1 MSKVYDLIIIGSGPA
16 GYVGALRAAQLGGSV
31 AVVEARELGGVC
43 LNRGCIPTKCLV
55 ESAAVLLE
63 VQRAQEMGIRLSSP
77 TVDFGQVIA
86 RAQGVVDRLRRGIQ
100 SLFGA
105 ARVELIEGR
114 GRLLSADC
122 VLIESGQA
130 KQELRGRAVLLAT
143 GSEPARPGP
152 LALASPR
159 AVTSD
164 DLLRLGELPRRLLV
178 IGAGVTGCEFA
189 GGFRQLGSEV
199 TLVEMLEDILP
210 VVDHDVRRGLLS
222 SFRRNRVQ
230 VLTGTRVEKLVDTG
244 SAIVAELSQGGPVEA
259 DLALVATGR
268 RFNVEGLGLEEV
280 GVALAGSRIA
290 VDGRGRTSVAGVW
303 AAGDVASSRWLL
315 AHVASRQ
322 AVLAVEDIF
331 GASDGGRTDVV
342 PFGIFTLP
350 EVGAVGLT
358 EAEARAGGREVSV
371 GRFPFAALG
380 RAVTAGRTEGFVKVV
395 ADSRSGELLGVHI
408 LGPRAADLVHEAA
421 LALEQGLTVEALI
434 RTIHAHPTFAE
445 ALQEAALDSV
455 GRVLHL
461 PKRGD

>member
-1 MSKVYDLIIIGSGPA
+1 MSTAYDLIVIGSGPA

-55 ESAAVLLE
+55 ESAAVLQE
-63 VQRAQEMGIRLSSP
+63 ARAAGEMGILLSSP
-77 TVDFGQVIA
+77 AVDFARVIA
-86 RAQGVVDRLRRGIQ
+86 RAQGVVERLRRGIQ
-100 SLFGA
+100 TLFRA
-105 ARVELIEGR
+105 AKVEIIQGR

-122 VLIESGQA
+122 VLVENGQA
-130 KQELRGRAVLLAT
+130 KQELRGGAVLVAT

-152 LALASPR
+152 LALDSPR
-159 AVTSD
+159 AITSD
-164 DLLRLGELPRRLLV
+164 DLLRVADLPRRLLV
-178 IGAGVTGCEFA
+178 VGAGVTGCEFA
-189 GGFRQLGSEV
+189 SGFRQLGSDV
-199 TLVEMLEDILP
+199 TLVEMLDDILP
-210 VVDHDVRRGLLS
+210 GVDDDVRRGLLTA
-222 SFRRNRVQ
+222 FRRNKVH
-230 VLTGTRVEKLVDTG
+230 LLLGTRVEKLVDRG

-280 GVALAGSRIA
+280 GVSLAAHHIVA
-290 VDGRGRTSVAGVW
+290 DERGRTSVAGVW
-303 AAGDVASSRWLL
+303 AAGDVTGGRWLL

-322 AVLAVEDIF
+322 AVGAVEDIF
-331 GASDGGRTDVV
+331 GASGDGRTDVV

-358 EAEARAGGREVSV
+358 EAEAKAAGREVSV

-380 RAVTAGRTEGFVKVV
+380 RAVAAGRTEGFVKVV
-395 ADSRSGELLGVHI
+395 ADSSSGELLGVHI

-421 LALEQGLTVEALI
+421 LALEQRLGVEALI

-461 PKRGD
+461 PRRGD